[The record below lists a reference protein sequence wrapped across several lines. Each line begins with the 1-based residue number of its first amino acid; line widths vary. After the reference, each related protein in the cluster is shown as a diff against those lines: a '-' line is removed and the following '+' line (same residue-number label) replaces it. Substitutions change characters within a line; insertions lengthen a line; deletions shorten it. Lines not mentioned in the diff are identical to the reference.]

1 MSKPVSTVSAAE
13 ISRLAGVTRATVS
26 NWRRRH
32 ADFPKSIGGSEA
44 RPQFDLHEVQRWL
57 AENRN
62 DTSTSAVN
70 ELRTLVRARAT
81 PETVAELL
89 QALHVVGGDWVLPRN
104 RVSEVDDEAV
114 RILARVAAAE
124 GARTA
129 IDILGERAL
138 EETAATGVYITPA
151 WVADMM
157 AALATSPGAG
167 ATHAVL
173 DPACGSG
180 SLLLAAARAGA
191 DELAGQDV
199 LPVQVQRARLL
210 IEAET
215 GVEPDL
221 RAGDSLTADAFPD
234 LRADI
239 VVCNPPYGQ
248 RDWGATE
255 LAFDPRWDYGLPP
268 RGESELAWV
277 QHALARLRP
286 GGTAVLLL
294 PPAVSTRP
302 SGRKIRAN
310 LVRTGALRA
319 VIGLAPGTA
328 QPWHVGLQI
337 WMLRRPQPAAP
348 VADSMLFVDTT
359 GLPATPDG
367 ENSVAAAVLRA
378 WRSFDGPD
386 PDAATESGVAVGVR
400 LVDVLTE
407 AVDLTPAGYVR
418 SALDSGTVSDR
429 VDEAIRRLGDAA
441 ADLTSAT
448 VHLCGWSAGPGVSWR
463 YVTIADLAN
472 HGQLE
477 LIRSILPGGDSAAV
491 SGRVPADTPDA
502 ETDAARDLDSVASQR
517 RTSATGSSEKSA
529 MSSGAGHPRR
539 MLTALDIASG
549 ERASGTAGFSAP
561 ATSVEVEAGD
571 VLIPAVR
578 SDRTGGRSARV
589 ADAQDAGAIRG
600 PHIHTLRVDP
610 DRLDPWFLAG
620 FLTGAENISA
630 TRTSTVRFDPSRLRI
645 PVLGLAEQQRYGE
658 LFRQLFTLRT
668 AARRA
673 TEAAEQVAELV
684 TTGLTAGALAP
695 EDAEDGR

>member
-44 RPQFDLHEVQRWL
+44 RPQFDLHEVQKWL
-57 AENRN
+57 AEHGNEA
-62 DTSTSAVN
+62 SASAVS
-70 ELRTLVRARAT
+70 ELRSLVRARAT
-81 PETVAELL
+81 PDTVARLL
-89 QALHVVGGDWVLPRN
+89 QALRRRESGWTAPGFETGLGDDVTQLLDRA
-104 RVSEVDDEAV
+104 VAEA
-114 RILARVAAAE
+114 

-138 EETAATGVYITPA
+138 EETTATGVYITPA
-151 WVADMM
+151 WLADLM
-157 AALATSPGAG
+157 AALATASGPEAE
-167 ATHAVL
+167 AEVESVRAVL

-180 SLLLAAARAGA
+180 SLLLAAARTGA
-191 DELAGQDV
+191 TQLAGQDA
-199 LPVQVQRARLL
+199 LLIQAQRARLL

-215 GVEPDL
+215 ALEPDI
-221 RAGDSLTADAFPD
+221 RTGDSLTGDAFPD
-234 LRADI
+234 LRADA

-248 RDWGATE
+248 RDWGASE

-268 RGESELAWV
+268 RGEPELAWV
-277 QHALARLRP
+277 QHALAHLRP
-286 GGTAVLLL
+286 GGTAAVLL
-294 PPAVSTRP
+294 PPAVATRP

-319 VIGLAPGTA
+319 VIGLAPGSA

-337 WMLRRPQPAAP
+337 WLLRRPRPAAP

-359 GLPATPDG
+359 GVPATGDG
-367 ENSVAAAVLRA
+367 ENSAVTDTVLRA
-378 WRSFDGPD
+378 WRAFDGPD
-386 PDAATESGVAVGVR
+386 PDTPTEPGVAAGIR

-407 AVDLTPAGYVR
+407 EVDLTPAGYVR
-418 SALDSGTVSDR
+418 SALDSGTVSDQ
-429 VDEAIRRLGDAA
+429 VGEAIRSLSGAA
-441 ADLTSAT
+441 TDLTSAAGDMR
-448 VHLCGWSAGPGVSWR
+448 GWSAGSGVSWR

-477 LIRSILPGGDSAAV
+477 LIRSILPGAESAV
-491 SGRVPADTPDA
+491 SAGRAPADEPDIGSA
-502 ETDAARDLDSVASQR
+502 SDLNP
-517 RTSATGSSEKSA
+517 
-529 MSSGAGHPRR
+529 GAPQRR
-539 MLTALDIASG
+539 MLTAPDIAAG
-549 ERASGTAGFSAP
+549 VPASGTATVSVA
-561 ATSVEVEAGD
+561 ATSIEVRAGD

-589 ADAQDAGAIRG
+589 ADAADAGVIRG

-645 PVLGLAEQQRYGE
+645 PVLGLVEQQRYGE

-695 EDAEDGR
+695 EDVENGR